1 MSILTQSLSAILANY
16 ADVIEGGNSY
26 RGSGTAYTGI
36 PGTQSHLHVVK
47 EIDGF
52 AASSGSTTTA
62 VAPSS
67 IGTWVNE
74 DFVKTASPPLF
85 LLATAGTARNVGAAR
100 KVSAYAPSTR
110 TFTVAAFPEA
120 VAAADTLAVRE
131 GFKRAPDDWDLNDD
145 DVAASV
151 AFDRFFQLAAL
162 PGRRLAWSGAAREV
176 YETTL
181 ELRLRLM
188 KHDRSRKAKDS
199 ALENVLFMRSALT
212 RGAHRDG
219 TYTQVLHALDTDPE
233 VLVDDKTKVIVADRY
248 RLTYAVSSS
257 FL

>member
-1 MSILTQSLSAILANY
+1 MSILTQSLSAILSNY
-16 ADVIEGGNSY
+16 ADAIEGGNSY

-47 EIDGF
+47 EIDDF

-67 IGTWVNE
+67 IGTWTNE
-74 DFVKTASPPLF
+74 DMVKSHTPPLF

-110 TFTVAAFPEA
+110 TFTVAAFPAA
-120 VAAADTLAVRE
+120 VAADDTIALRE

-145 DVAASV
+145 DIAGSV
-151 AFDRFFQLAAL
+151 AFDRFFQLSAL
-162 PGRRLAWSGAAREV
+162 PGKRLAWSGASREL

-181 ELRLRLM
+181 EVRLRLM
-188 KHDRSRKAKDS
+188 KHERSRKAKDS

-212 RGAHRDG
+212 RGTHRDG
-219 TYTQVLHALDTDPE
+219 TYTQVLDALDTNPE
-233 VLVDDKTKVIVADRY
+233 VIVDDKSKVIVADRY
-248 RLTYAVSSS
+248 RLVYAVTSS
-257 FL
+257 FI